1 MRQATALHALDFYL
15 FRLLGTLSRVG
26 FALLVALALLGLL
39 LGIVGYHQL
48 ARRET
53 SPSSTANEIYQAL
66 QLFVIGGPS
75 SAKDLPPA
83 LDVARYV
90 AAIVSFSAVIG
101 LLGLVFFGQIQAARL
116 WLLGRRHVIIC
127 GLGEKGSHL
136 VERLRKDLHFVV
148 IIESDANHEGLA
160 QCRALGAITLIGSSA
175 DAWLL
180 KKGRVD
186 RAGVLL
192 ALFREDD
199 RLNVETAVRAYE
211 LCRGA
216 DPRPLTC
223 VVQIADP
230 GLPAV
235 VRKHAMA
242 SLENDRFELQIVD
255 AYDACARAMLRE
267 AVLGLGRVRF
277 DRLLVVG
284 LDQPGRLGERLI
296 LRAARDWHIENPAH
310 AHRPRLVVEVMDHA
324 ASRAVAALRS
334 RYAFLDD
341 VCEIH
346 PRDAD
351 PGGPASDDR
360 DAWPGEGSGAGPV
373 PDVAF
378 VCLHDEARALVAA
391 DRLRALLPA
400 AVPIIVQTIERDAGL
415 GALIRGRAAERLIAV
430 GLKDRLLQIAASL
443 HPVRELLAQ
452 AVHQEYVRHRQ
463 AQAQTQAAS
472 PGPDQPAVALWET
485 LSEDY
490 RAASRA
496 QAEDFKRKLALI
508 GRKAVHV
515 PDGLIGLASFSD
527 EEVERL
533 ARDEHERWCAE
544 RTRRGWTHGAA
555 RCDRKKHHP
564 NLVPWDD
571 PRLDEAARDIN
582 RTAIRRLPAILA
594 LADYQVVRAST
605 D

>member
-1 MRQATALHALDFYL
+1 MMNQATALRALDFYL
-15 FRLLGTLSRVG
+15 FRLVGTLSRVG

-39 LGIVGYHQL
+39 MGTVGYHQL
-48 ARRET
+48 ARREN
-53 SPSSTANEIYQAL
+53 SASSIADELYQSL

-75 SAKDLPPA
+75 SDKGLPLA
-83 LDVARYV
+83 LDVARYL

-101 LLGLVFFGQIQAARL
+101 LLGLVCFSQIQATRL
-116 WLLGRRHVIIC
+116 WILGRRHVILC
-127 GLGEKGSHL
+127 GLGEKGTQL
-136 VERLRKDLHFVV
+136 VEMLRKELHFVV
-148 IIESDANHEGLA
+148 IIESDPDHEDLA

-175 DAWLL
+175 DAWQL

-186 RAGVLL
+186 RAGFLL
-192 ALFREDD
+192 AVFRQDD
-199 RLNVETAVRAYE
+199 RLNVETAVLAYE

-216 DPRPLTC
+216 SLWPLTC
-223 VVQIADP
+223 VVQITDP

-235 VRKHAMA
+235 VRKHEMA
-242 SLENDRFELQIVD
+242 SLENDRFELHVID

-267 AVLGLGRVRF
+267 AVIGLGGVKS

-284 LDQPGRLGERLI
+284 LDEPGRLGERLI
-296 LRAARDWHIENPAH
+296 LRAARDWHIENPS
-310 AHRPRLVVEVMDHA
+310 HRPPLIVEVIDQNA
-324 ASRAVAALRS
+324 RREVAALRS
-334 RYAFLDD
+334 RYPFLDY
-341 VCEIH
+341 VCEIY

-351 PGGPASDDR
+351 PAGRAPDDR
-360 DAWPGEGSGAGPV
+360 SAWPGDRYGPA

-378 VCLHDEARALVAA
+378 VCLHDESRALVAA
-391 DRLRALLPA
+391 DRLRSRLPA

-415 GALIRGRAAERLIAV
+415 GALIRGRASERLIAV
-430 GLKDRLLQIAASL
+430 GFKDRLLQIAASL
-443 HPVRELLAQ
+443 RPVRELLAQ

-463 AQAQTQAAS
+463 RQADS
-472 PGPDQPAVALWET
+472 PGASQPAVQLWEK

-496 QAEDFKRKLALI
+496 QAEDFKRKLAMI
-508 GRKAVHV
+508 GRRAVHA
-515 PDGLIGLASFSD
+515 PEGLIDLDAFTD

-544 RTRRGWTHGAA
+544 RKRQGWTHGAT
-555 RCDRKKHHP
+555 RCDRRKHHP

-571 PRLDEAARDIN
+571 PRLDEAAKEVD
-582 RTAIRRLPAILA
+582 RTAVRRLPAILA
-594 LADYQVVRAST
+594 LADFQVVRAAT